1 MDAPTTELPQGS
13 LPNPGTMSYGD
24 ELTPEALSV
33 PSGFDDLITSTT
45 SQVLQAI
52 SNAASAVG
60 RAGRNSVLSMMPDTG
75 DLADTSGPVA
85 SEVVSQD
92 EQVQFWLVV
101 GYTIVVFAAIIGNW
115 VLNHVIMKY
124 KRVHTATGLFVVNI
138 SVTNMMLALLS
149 SPFTMVR
156 YLCNSLVFGK
166 MTCHL
171 SRFAQYSCAYVTV
184 MSMAAISLDRHR
196 VMLYPL
202 KSRITPMQGNVCII
216 IIWIVSTCAAL
227 PHAIYQKLYQ
237 VEIGNITEETACL
250 PSFPY
255 TSKSTWKYLDLGTFL
270 LFFILPLMVL
280 VVVYGHVAKKLWI
293 HNAVDDIN
301 IHTYICQ
308 RGKKKQTLKMLMT
321 VVLVYTISWL
331 PLNLYLVLLS
341 SESISSHNGLYFFL
355 HWLAISSSC
364 YNPYIYCWLSDSFR
378 IEVQKVIMEIQK
390 TLLDG
395 ISRLRGEHRRL
406 SSVSPTHRPA
416 WVDPNPGVPK
426 FPRFKDFDE
435 LPSPPPSPTV
445 EVSFLYPTVPRV

>member
-1 MDAPTTELPQGS
+1 
-13 LPNPGTMSYGD
+13 MSYGD

-52 SNAASAVG
+52 SNAAAAVG
-60 RAGRNSVLSMMPDTG
+60 SSGRDNVLSMIHKLPDHISNMG
-75 DLADTSGPVA
+75 NLADTSGPMA
-85 SEVVSQD
+85 SEMVSQD
-92 EQVQFWLVV
+92 EPVQFWLVI
-101 GYTIVVFAAIIGNW
+101 GYTIVVFAAILGNW

-124 KRVHTATGLFVVNI
+124 KKMHTATGLFVVNI
-138 SVTNMMLALLS
+138 SVTNMMLAFLS

-184 MSMAAISLDRHR
+184 LTMAAISLDRHR

-216 IIWIVSTCAAL
+216 LIWIVSTCAAL
-227 PHAIYQKLYQ
+227 PHAIYQKRYQ
-237 VEIGNITEETACL
+237 VENGNITEENVCL
-250 PSFPY
+250 PSFSY
-255 TSKSTWKYLDLGTFL
+255 TSKSTWKYLDLSTFL

-280 VVVYGHVAKKLWI
+280 MVVYGHVAKKLWI

-308 RGKKKQTLKMLMT
+308 RGKKKQSLKMLMI
-321 VVLVYTISWL
+321 VVLVYTICWL

-341 SESISSHNGLYFFL
+341 SESISSHNGLYYFL

-364 YNPYIYCWLSDSFR
+364 YNPYIYCWLSDSFH

-390 TLLDG
+390 MLLDG
-395 ISRLRGEHRRL
+395 ISRLRGEHRQLRSL
-406 SSVSPTHRPA
+406 PPPHCPA

-435 LPSPPPSPTV
+435 LPSPPPSPEV
-445 EVSFLYPTVPRV
+445 ETSFLYPPVPRV